1 MNKEINETEI
11 ISLIN
16 RGVGQVEI
24 SSKLQ
29 IGIKPIHRISKRHG
43 LYQILKQN
51 NQRYKTHLSK
61 ERARLS
67 HISLAE
73 NLNLKAGDKIRSLI
87 IDDRFTTYDLKKYLN
102 IPMKQCVQYLKYYN
116 LYDECFKNGKEKK
129 ANIARINGKKA
140 KEKLSG
146 KEKKPITEF
155 IRDRFELMKVNLI
168 YKQKVYNELRK
179 EFGFGEKKCKQLC
192 ERFGYPKNNP
202 QTGNLNPMYAKS
214 PSKKSGIGI
223 KSHLYHDG
231 NFIFC
236 RSFLELKIYLYLIDN
251 NIKFQMSKHRIKYK
265 YNDIDR
271 TYCPDI
277 ILEDNTVC
285 EIKPS
290 NLTKLEINKEK
301 YKSMERYC
309 SDFNLKCRY
318 ITELDFDIKKYND
331 LNHIL
336 NLINNKIILMD
347 EKNLEKLKRNI

>member
-140 KEKLSG
+140 KEKL
-146 KEKKPITEF
+146 
-155 IRDRFELMKVNLI
+155 
-168 YKQKVYNELRK
+168 YK
-179 EFGFGEKKCKQLC
+179 
-192 ERFGYPKNNP
+192 
-202 QTGNLNPMYAKS
+202 LNT
-214 PSKKSGIGI
+214 
-223 KSHLYHDG
+223 
-231 NFIFC
+231 F
-236 RSFLELKIYLYLIDN
+236 
-251 NIKFQMSKHRIKYK
+251 
-265 YNDIDR
+265 
-271 TYCPDI
+271 
-277 ILEDNTVC
+277 
-285 EIKPS
+285 
-290 NLTKLEINKEK
+290 
-301 YKSMERYC
+301 
-309 SDFNLKCRY
+309 
-318 ITELDFDIKKYND
+318 
-331 LNHIL
+331 
-336 NLINNKIILMD
+336 
-347 EKNLEKLKRNI
+347 